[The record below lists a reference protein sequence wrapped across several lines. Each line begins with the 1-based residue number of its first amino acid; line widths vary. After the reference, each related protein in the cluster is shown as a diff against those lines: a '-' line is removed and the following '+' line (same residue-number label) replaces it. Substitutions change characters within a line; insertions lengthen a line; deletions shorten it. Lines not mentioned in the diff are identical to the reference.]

1 MIESNTQRQQVE
13 AVELFYVL
21 DLDRC
26 LANTEKLQA
35 FLQRIIERE
44 LGILPEEM
52 NLARREYER
61 AGGSFDTAGYVMG
74 VLDGKGIDGPALW
87 HDITRIFI
95 QEAQTQDMLEPYAAE
110 LLVQLRRAGA
120 RFGIVTY
127 GSDAWQLTKLE
138 AAGLGDIPHIVTH
151 DVAKARLIASWQSPE
166 GFLIPTLLAGGKPLL
181 ARQLVFIDDKPISF
195 IGLPVGVHGICA
207 VSPGASWPDALL
219 AQLPSNVSVTYGLHG
234 AIELLFSHKERDIVD
249 KT

>member
-1 MIESNTQRQQVE
+1 MHEHNDREIVE
-13 AVELFYVL
+13 RVELFYVL

-35 FLQRIIERE
+35 FLQHVIERE

-74 VLDGKGIDGPALW
+74 VLDGKGIDGPAVW
-87 HDITRIFI
+87 HDITRMFI
-95 QEAQTQDMLEPYAAE
+95 QEAETQDMLEPYAAE
-110 LLVQLRRAGA
+110 LLRRLRSVGA

-151 DVAKARLIASWQSPE
+151 DQAKARLIASWQSAE
-166 GFLIPTLLAGGKPLL
+166 GFLLPPLLGGGRALLAQ
-181 ARQLVFIDDKPISF
+181 QLVFIDDKPVSF
-195 IGLPVGVHGICA
+195 IGLPVGVQGVCA

-234 AIELLFSHKERDIVD
+234 AIELLFSHKDSGVVD
-249 KT
+249 KA